1 VSSWSLVI
9 LLNGC
14 NVRCLICKLYG
25 CELLLSCERSDVS
38 CRGEACS
45 DNIGGGLFGMNLSV
59 NLVLGLCR
67 SLNCAPS
74 SGLPPDLWDVASL
87 PHPNL
92 ANPAVPHGCGWME
105 LEQMVGWRQSL
116 VARVDGAQ
124 VWWRVMDGWQRS
136 SIEHGDAADDFGVS
150 MGKLL
155 NQVFHLS
162 PQTVWAPPI

>member
-1 VSSWSLVI
+1 
-9 LLNGC
+9 
-14 NVRCLICKLYG
+14 
-25 CELLLSCERSDVS
+25 VS

-136 SIEHGDAADDFGVS
+136 MGMRRMILGYQWGSYLIRSPTSLSKQYGPPLFGDGVS
-150 MGKLL
+150 GAAGLTKHGWTELRGGGG
-155 NQVFHLS
+155 
-162 PQTVWAPPI
+162 